1 MTESVHP
8 STDELSDFASD
19 LLADTDA
26 NRVSA
31 HAAECLPCAD
41 DLTALGDIA
50 ALLAEEGATA
60 VAMPA
65 GVAAT
70 ISAGL
75 REAAAER
82 GTGVRS
88 LSERRERAPAATRPR
103 RSAWSLLAGAAA
115 TVVVGAAS
123 YGLLKSLSGST
134 DEMSSADSAGSTEDG
149 REDAVLGKHGDSP
162 GLNQTERAPTLRP
175 RPINKSTLPSYAD
188 GLHFVATDAVA
199 QGCPALPN
207 GAAGVLTS
215 AVRWRGAIAYVVV
228 DRTER
233 KATVFDCG
241 NRLEEL
247 YSTTY

>member
-8 STDELSDFASD
+8 STDELSDFASG

-26 NRVSA
+26 DRVSA
-31 HAAECLPCAD
+31 HAAECLLCAD

-65 GVAAT
+65 GVAAK

-75 REAAAER
+75 REAAAQR
-82 GTGVRS
+82 DTGVRS

-123 YGLLKSLSGST
+123 YGLLKGLPGST
-134 DEMSSADSAGSTEDG
+134 DESSADSAGSAEAESG
-149 REDAVLGKHGDSP
+149 DAVLGNLQDSRGLDQP
-162 GLNQTERAPTLRP
+162 GQARTPRP
-175 RPINKSTLPSYAD
+175 RPVNKSTLPSYAD
-188 GLHFVATDAVA
+188 GLDFVTKVA
-199 QGCPALPN
+199 AAQRCPALPS
-207 GAAGVLTS
+207 GPAGVLTS
-215 AVRWRGAIAYVVV
+215 AVRWRGAVAYVVV

-241 NRLEEL
+241 NRLTEL